1 MMEQEIQIFKNEQ
14 FGEIRTMLDE
24 KGEPL
29 FVGMDVAKVLGYS
42 NYRDAIRKHV
52 DNEDK
57 DGVAIRDA
65 IGRDQKMVVIN
76 ESGLYA
82 LILSSKL
89 PQAKAFKRWVTSE
102 VLPQIRRTGGYIP
115 TKDGEGR
122 ELSAEEILERAHAII
137 GRTLQLLN
145 APNEYCLT
153 ATEVARSWGMDVGS
167 FNRLLQRMGIQ
178 YRRHGRWNVAKEL
191 EPLGLTE
198 SRHFLYYSLR
208 GERKMRQYTVW
219 TPQGVNYL
227 NRRVLQSEELLPRVI
242 QQNFFITN
250 S

>member
-1 MMEQEIQIFKNEQ
+1 MEQEIQIFKNEQ
-14 FGEIRTMLDE
+14 FGEIRTMLNE

-137 GRTLQLLN
+137 GRTLLMLN
-145 APNEYCLT
+145 APNDDCLT
-153 ATEVARSWGMDVGS
+153 ATEVARSWGMEARA
-167 FNRLLQRMGIQ
+167 FNELLETMGIL
-178 YRRHGRWNVAKEL
+178 YRRGGRWHLSEEL
-191 EPLGLTE
+191 QGQGLTE
-198 SRHFLYYSLR
+198 DRHYFSYSLHGQPR
-208 GERKMRQYTVW
+208 STTYLVW
-219 TPQGVNYL
+219 TPKGISYL
-227 NRRVLQSEELLPRVI
+227 NNHLHLLPSAAQPKSI
-242 QQNFFITN
+242 QLNISFN
-250 S
+250 Y

>member
-24 KGEPL
+24 KGNPW
-29 FVGMDVAKVLGYS
+29 FVGKDVAAVLGYS
-42 NYRDAIRKHV
+42 KPLNALAMHV
-52 DNEDK
+52 DGDDSLK
-57 DGVAIRDA
+57 QGLIDSK
-65 IGRDQKMVVIN
+65 GRLQQTIFIN

>member
-1 MMEQEIQIFKNEQ
+1 M
-14 FGEIRTMLDE
+14 
-24 KGEPL
+24 
-29 FVGMDVAKVLGYS
+29 
-42 NYRDAIRKHV
+42 HV

-57 DGVAIRDA
+57 LTRQI
-65 IGRDQKMVVIN
+65 VVSGQRRKVIFIN

-102 VLPQIRRTGGYIP
+102 VLPQIRKTGGYIP

-145 APNEYCLT
+145 APNEDCLT

-178 YRRHGRWNVAKEL
+178 YRRNGRWNVAKEL
-191 EPLGLTE
+191 QPLGLTE
-198 SRHFLYYSLR
+198 CRHFLYYSLR
-208 GERKMRQYTVW
+208 GERKMKQYTVW

-227 NRRVLQSEELLPRVI
+227 NRRVLQSGEPLPRVI
-242 QQNFFITN
+242 QQNFFIAN
-250 S
+250 Y

>member
-1 MMEQEIQIFKNEQ
+1 MEQEIQIFKNEQ

-29 FVGMDVAKVLGYS
+29 FVGMDVAAVLGYS

-57 DGVAIRDA
+57 GVAKCDTL
-65 IGRDQKMVVIN
+65 GGTQNLTVIN

-137 GRTLQLLN
+137 GRTLLMLN
-145 APNEYCLT
+145 APNDDCLT